1 MPKEFSRKLRIEEM
15 MQRELATLILQEI
28 KDPRLG
34 MVTVSG
40 VAVSPDL
47 RHAKIYVTILNNDGK
62 QDDQANSVKIL
73 NRAAGFL
80 RHELARRLYMKTTP
94 DLRFVY
100 DESARQG
107 GRLAGVIRAAMAIEK
122 QGQGQQS

>member
-1 MPKEFSRKLRIEEM
+1 MPKEFSRRLRIEEM
-15 MQRELATLILQEI
+15 IQRELATLISQEI

-40 VAVSPDL
+40 VAISPDL
-47 RHAKIYVTILNNDGK
+47 RHAKIHVTILNNGGE
-62 QDDQANSVKIL
+62 QDDHAKSVKIL
-73 NRAAGFL
+73 NHAARFL
-80 RHELARRLYMKTTP
+80 RHELARRLYLRTTP

-107 GRLAGVIRAAMAIEK
+107 ARLAELIGAAMAIEK
-122 QGQGQQS
+122 QGQDQQS